1 MDNTIFGFVPN
12 GDQSKILIQ
21 SLLRDPESVI
31 NRYIYIIRECNI
43 SISKKAT
50 KNR

>member
-21 SLLRDPESVI
+21 SLVRDPVDVI
-31 NRYIYIIRECNI
+31 NRYICAIRECNKMI
-43 SISKKAT
+43 T
-50 KNR
+50 NRK